1 MFVAEFCVGHPLS
14 AYTVT
19 KIIASLCC
27 AMMCV
32 KDISAAICK
41 CTPRLCEI
49 SIKQKQQN
57 SISHLFL
64 WNGPTAHSSWSHIIG
79 FLMPR
84 EAEKALS
91 HCITSTSSINLWCVC
106 VQTAVFPPK
115 TICFGFEV
123 QAHQT
128 AAVAQVFPT
137 HNLNTFG
144 LIPSLLR
151 NWIACWIA
159 FHLKTQSQV
168 A

>member
-1 MFVAEFCVGHPLS
+1 MNCILVTMFVAEFCVGHPLS

-91 HCITSTSSINLWCVC
+91 HFHHHWPHCQQNLPPRVRHCH
-106 VQTAVFPPK
+106 QGKSPLYDSRLLPQQAPMMFPRGHRSFVLPAYDQ
-115 TICFGFEV
+115 F
-123 QAHQT
+123 
-128 AAVAQVFPT
+128 
-137 HNLNTFG
+137 
-144 LIPSLLR
+144 
-151 NWIACWIA
+151 
-159 FHLKTQSQV
+159 
-168 A
+168 